1 MPPKKKNIEVSES
14 SSSFNFAMPIQQST
28 QSSIPVSQPVQ
39 QPPVAIKTSN
49 GDTDR
54 LQLAASINNLVLRGE
69 QFTSAIESLNQ
80 FTKERLV
87 QLDIQITSKKQ
98 EFSELN
104 HQLEN
109 EYKNL
114 QIKLKQEL
122 DEYKISAVDKI
133 LAPLGFMYVN
143 KVEYQTLKNENS
155 ELRDNMDE
163 KLTTAVIA
171 ESNKKN
177 TERET
182 ALQNRDLQHKAE
194 IAGLR
199 AEVEQQKKE
208 IAMLNATIVNMKQEI
223 AAQRELT
230 KEVAQASSKA
240 QITQTIGKS
249 N

>member
-1 MPPKKKNIEVSES
+1 MPPKKKNIEISES
-14 SSSFNFAMPIQQST
+14 STSFNFGMPPQQPVQT
-28 QSSIPVSQPVQ
+28 PIPVSQAV
-39 QPPVAIKTSN
+39 QPPVAIKAST

-87 QLDIQITSKKQ
+87 QLDIQISSKKQ
-98 EFSELN
+98 EFTELS

-122 DEYKISAVDKI
+122 DEFKISAVEKV
-133 LAPLGFMYVN
+133 LSPLGFTHVN
-143 KVEYQTLKNENS
+143 KIEYQNLKNENS
-155 ELRDNMDE
+155 DLRDTMEE
-163 KLTTAVIA
+163 KIESAVNI
-171 ESNKKN
+171 ETSKKN
-177 TERET
+177 MEKEI

-194 IAGLR
+194 VAGLR

-208 IAMLNATIVNMKQEI
+208 IAMLNSTIQNMKQEI